1 MLNISKV
8 IILNHNFL
16 VIWSRRNLTKLF
28 QTLFEI
34 NLIIAYD
41 SGLQLKIQNNLA
53 SKLINLTQIIISSTN
68 VKLNYYIVLFD

>member
-8 IILNHNFL
+8 ILLNNNFL